1 MVPAARSQRLA
12 LSAVLRALADD
23 TSRDRIAF
31 GDLLAAFADRALAA
45 LMFVFAIPN
54 VLPSPPGLSTVLGAP
69 LVLLAAQVGL
79 GLNPWLPQFI
89 GQRSLAREDFQRL
102 VDRVVPRLARAEKL
116 LKPRF
121 SWLAMP
127 PMENLVG
134 LFCFMLALIL
144 ALPIPMGNNLP
155 ALAISLVALGLL
167 ERDGLW
173 VSAGILTGVVAMVVV
188 SGVLYALVQAALL
201 VVMQWLP

>member
-1 MVPAARSQRLA
+1 MPAARSQRLA

-102 VDRVVPRLARAEKL
+102 VDRVVPWLARAEKL

>member
-102 VDRVVPRLARAEKL
+102 VDRVVPWLARAEKL

>member
-1 MVPAARSQRLA
+1 MQSKRPEIGAAALVPAARSQRLA

-102 VDRVVPRLARAEKL
+102 VDRVVPWLARAEKL

-121 SWLAMP
+121 SWFP
-127 PMENLVG
+127 RPRN
-134 LFCFMLALIL
+134 
-144 ALPIPMGNNLP
+144 
-155 ALAISLVALGLL
+155 S
-167 ERDGLW
+167 
-173 VSAGILTGVVAMVVV
+173 
-188 SGVLYALVQAALL
+188 
-201 VVMQWLP
+201 